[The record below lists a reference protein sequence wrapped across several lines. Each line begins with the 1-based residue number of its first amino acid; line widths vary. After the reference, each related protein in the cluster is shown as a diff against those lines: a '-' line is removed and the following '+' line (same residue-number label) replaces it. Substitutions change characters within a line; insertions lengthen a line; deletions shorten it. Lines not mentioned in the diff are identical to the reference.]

1 MEQIYRVLVS
11 KTVEYAIEVE
21 ADSVTEAKDPQEAME
36 LIEEEIQQNDGIYN
50 YEIEA
55 SCEEYNV
62 TYAELHD
69 GYYVTPS

>member
-21 ADSVTEAKDPQEAME
+21 ADSVTEAKE

-62 TYAELHD
+62 TPAELHD

>member
-1 MEQIYRVLVS
+1 MEHIYRVLVS
-11 KTVEYAIEVE
+11 KQIEYSVEVE
-21 ADSVTEAKDPQEAME
+21 AESEQEAME

-62 TYAELHD
+62 THAELHE

>member
-21 ADSVTEAKDPQEAME
+21 ADSVTEAKE
-36 LIEEEIQQNDGIYN
+36 LIEEELQQNDGIYN
-50 YEIEA
+50 YEIEE

-62 TYAELHD
+62 TQAELHD

>member
-21 ADSVTEAKDPQEAME
+21 ADSVTAAKE

>member
-1 MEQIYRVLVS
+1 
-11 KTVEYAIEVE
+11 
-21 ADSVTEAKDPQEAME
+21 ME

>member
-1 MEQIYRVLVS
+1 MEHIYRVLVS
-11 KTVEYAIEVE
+11 KQIEYSVEVE
-21 ADSVTEAKDPQEAME
+21 AESEQEAME
-36 LIEEEIQQNDGIYN
+36 LIEEEIQQNEGIYN

-62 TYAELHD
+62 THAELHD

>member
-11 KTVEYAIEVE
+11 MLIEYSVEVE
-21 ADSVTEAKDPQEAME
+21 AESPQVAME

>member
-1 MEQIYRVLVS
+1 MEQIYRVTVS
-11 KTVEYAIEVE
+11 KIVEYAIEVE
-21 ADSVTEAKDPQEAME
+21 AETPQEAME
-36 LIEEEIQQNDGIYN
+36 LIDEEIQQNDGIYN

-69 GYYVTPS
+69 GYYVTAS

>member
-1 MEQIYRVLVS
+1 
-11 KTVEYAIEVE
+11 
-21 ADSVTEAKDPQEAME
+21 ME

-62 TYAELHD
+62 TYAALHD

>member
-1 MEQIYRVLVS
+1 ME
-11 KTVEYAIEVE
+11 TVVF
-21 ADSVTEAKDPQEAME
+21 KNQ
-36 LIEEEIQQNDGIYN
+36 LKLQIEEEIQQNDGIYN

>member
-21 ADSVTEAKDPQEAME
+21 ADSVTEAKE

-62 TYAELHD
+62 THSELHD

>member
-1 MEQIYRVLVS
+1 MEQIYRVIVS
-11 KTVEYAIEVE
+11 KQIEYSVEVE
-21 ADSVTEAKDPQEAME
+21 AESPQEAME

-69 GYYVTPS
+69 GYYVPPS

>member
-1 MEQIYRVLVS
+1 MEHIYRVLVS
-11 KTVEYAIEVE
+11 KQIEYSVEVE
-21 ADSVTEAKDPQEAME
+21 AESEQEAME
-36 LIEEEIQQNDGIYN
+36 LIEEEIQQNEGIYN

-62 TYAELHD
+62 THAELHE

>member
-1 MEQIYRVLVS
+1 MEQIYRVTVS
-11 KTVEYAIEVE
+11 KIVEYAIEVE
-21 ADSVTEAKDPQEAME
+21 AETPQEAME
-36 LIEEEIQQNDGIYN
+36 LIDEEIQQNDGIYN

-62 TYAELHD
+62 THAELHD

>member
-1 MEQIYRVLVS
+1 MEHIYRVLVS
-11 KTVEYAIEVE
+11 KQIEYSVEVE
-21 ADSVTEAKDPQEAME
+21 AESEQEAME

-62 TYAELHD
+62 THAELHD